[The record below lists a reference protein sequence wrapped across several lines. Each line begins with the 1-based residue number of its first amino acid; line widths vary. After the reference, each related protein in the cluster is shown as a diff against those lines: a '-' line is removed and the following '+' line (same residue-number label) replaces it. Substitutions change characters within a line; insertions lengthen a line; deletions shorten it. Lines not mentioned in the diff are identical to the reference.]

1 MVSAASAM
9 WSCRTW
15 ASASQVTA
23 WLRNLR
29 SSTASAPAALRAST
43 ALASKRSTAAKS
55 PVRYAARP
63 DLLGKIQLEVL
74 PERHSVRRHRLKPAH
89 DLGSDTSR
97 CCQILVLERRV
108 DLGDLQPAI
117 RDCHSRAA

>member
-1 MVSAASAM
+1 MVLPNLGQREPGDGLVEESAVVHGLGTGSFARFYGFGLEALHGGKVTRKV
-9 WSCRTW
+9 CR
-15 ASASQVTA
+15 
-23 WLRNLR
+23 
-29 SSTASAPAALRAST
+29 AP
-43 ALASKRSTAAKS
+43 
-55 PVRYAARP
+55 P

-108 DLGDLQPAI
+108 DLGAGLPEG
-117 RDCHSRAA
+117 SV